1 MTLCLRLHGCLV
13 LVAALTAYAAQA
25 QAQTQSQVA
34 YKAGKVH
41 ISAQF
46 KADRRACARLVG
58 NAREVCFEEAKAQ
71 KKTTQARLEFG
82 STGIPAVE
90 YRVSQAIAEAD
101 YVVARQRCMAQAGN
115 ARHVCI
121 KQAKAIET
129 HAMVDARSTRKIIEI
144 QQDAKQKKGDALY
157 AVATKKCDALAAE
170 GRHLCIAAAK
180 AQFGKS

>member
-34 YKAGKVH
+34 YKAGKER

-46 KADRRACARLVG
+46 KADRSVCARLVG
-58 NAREVCFEEAKAQ
+58 NAREVCLEEAKAR
-71 KKTTQARLEFG
+71 KKRTQAELEFG
-82 STGIPAVE
+82 SSGIPAVE

-101 YVVARQRCMAQAGN
+101 YAVARQRCMAQAGN

-121 KQAKAIET
+121 QQAKAIET

-144 QQDAKQKKGDALY
+144 RQVVKQKKGDALY
-157 AVATKKCDALAAE
+157 AVAAKKCDALAAE
-170 GRHLCIAAAK
+170 GRRLCIAAARV
-180 AQFGKS
+180 QFGKS